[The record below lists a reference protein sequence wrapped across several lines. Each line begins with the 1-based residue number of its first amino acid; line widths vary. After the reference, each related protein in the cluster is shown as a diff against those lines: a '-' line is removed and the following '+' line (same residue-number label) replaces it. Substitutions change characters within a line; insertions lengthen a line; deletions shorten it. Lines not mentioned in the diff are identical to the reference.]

1 MAHHARKASEEVLSR
16 LRKKKDRRTPPQ
28 IPIRKQLRKTLC
40 RLLTGIG
47 CRLALAE
54 PMPSV
59 VRCAAG
65 ELLQPCRGRL
75 IKREQIPDETFASGI
90 LGDGVG
96 VEPEEGLVVAPC
108 DGTVILVSDTKHA
121 VTLEKD
127 GMEVL
132 IHIGVNTVNMRGE
145 GFTAF
150 VEDGQKVE
158 AGDRLLGFDREA
170 IRKAG
175 HSDTVVMLLT
185 NSGELEGVECGRK

>member
-1 MAHHARKASEEVLSR
+1 MAHIARKASEEDFSR
-16 LRKKKDRRTPPQ
+16 LREKEERKTPPQ
-28 IPIRKQLRKTLC
+28 IPAWKKFRKTLH

-47 CRLALAE
+47 SRLAPAK

-75 IKREQIPDETFASGI
+75 IKREQIPDETFAGGL

-150 VEDGQKVE
+150 VEDGQKVR

-185 NSGELEGVECGRK
+185 NSGDLEGVECGRK